1 MGMLL
6 YKKRLK
12 AIAEAKEQAQAEEA
26 KEVKSLASLT
36 VSELKAIAES
46 KGIEVPTSAKKADII
61 ALLEAGGESHGDNE
75 KTD

>member
-12 AIAEAKEQAQAEEA
+12 AMAEAKEQIQTEEA

-36 VSELKAIAES
+36 VPELKAMAEA

-61 ALLEAGGESHGDNE
+61 ALLEAGGESHGDN
-75 KTD
+75 

>member
-12 AIAEAKEQAQAEEA
+12 AMAEAKEQLQAEGA

-36 VSELKAIAES
+36 VPELKAMAEA
-46 KGIEVPTSAKKADII
+46 KGIKVPTSVKKADII
-61 ALLEAGGESHGDNE
+61 TLLEAGGESHGDN
-75 KTD
+75 